1 MAVYKVKTKE
11 EFLEVAASHLFGE
24 LVNDIH
30 EIDEQAGETGF
41 GEPDMLLM
49 LLSQIGTQL
58 AMYTAY
64 MSSGM
69 FLAQGEPDKADGI
82 VAALL
87 DDYKRA
93 LSRGVKTAREKVAT
107 FDSAEQDAK
116 ESVADL
122 MARVL
127 KKSKK

>member
-69 FLAQGEPDKADGI
+69 FLAQGQPDKADGI

-87 DDYKRA
+87 DDYKMA

-122 MARVL
+122 MNRVL

>member
-11 EFLEVAASHLFGE
+11 EFAEVAAKHLFNE

-30 EIDEQAGETGF
+30 EIDDQAGECGF
-41 GEPDMLLM
+41 EAPDMLLV

-69 FLAQGEPDKADGI
+69 FLAQGQPDKAVGI
-82 VAALL
+82 VSALL
-87 DDYKRA
+87 DDYKVA
-93 LSRGVKTAREKVAT
+93 LARGVKTATAKVAT
-107 FDSAEQDAK
+107 FDAAEQDAK
-116 ESVADL
+116 ESVDKL

-127 KKSKK
+127 KQAKK

>member
-11 EFLEVAASHLFGE
+11 EFLEVAARHLFGE

-30 EIDEQAGETGF
+30 EIDEQAGETSF
-41 GEPDMLLM
+41 GDPDMLLM

>member
-11 EFLEVAASHLFGE
+11 EFAEVAAKHLFNE

-30 EIDEQAGETGF
+30 EIDDQAGECGF
-41 GEPDMLLM
+41 EAPDMLLV
-49 LLSQIGTQL
+49 LLSQIGAQL

-64 MSSGM
+64 MASGM
-69 FLAQGEPDKADGI
+69 FLAQGQPDKAVGI
-82 VAALL
+82 VSALL
-87 DDYKRA
+87 DDYKKA
-93 LSRGVKTAREKVAT
+93 LARGAKTAREKVAT
-107 FDSAEQDAK
+107 FDSTEQDAK
-116 ESVADL
+116 DSVADL

>member
-1 MAVYKVKTKE
+1 MAIYTVKTKE
-11 EFLEVAASHLFGE
+11 AFLEIAAKHLFGE

-30 EIDEQAGETGF
+30 EIDEQAGGAGF

-87 DDYKRA
+87 DDYKKA
-93 LSRGVKTAREKVAT
+93 LARGAKTAREKVAT
-107 FDSAEQDAK
+107 FDFAEQDAK

-127 KKSKK
+127 KKSTK

>member
-11 EFLEVAASHLFGE
+11 EFAEVAAKHLFNE

-30 EIDEQAGETGF
+30 EIDDQAGECGF
-41 GEPDMLLM
+41 EAPDMLLV

-69 FLAQGEPDKADGI
+69 FLAQGQPDKAVGI
-82 VAALL
+82 VSALL
-87 DDYKRA
+87 DDYKVA
-93 LSRGVKTAREKVAT
+93 LARGAKTAREKVAT

-116 ESVADL
+116 ESVDKL

-127 KKSKK
+127 KQAKK